1 MGRRSSFVEDLPRRV
16 KSNNLFYLAPGPG
29 SYRAPSD
36 FGQYDEKV
44 DIPRRLSVT
53 KGTERTRDEK

>member
-53 KGTERTRDEK
+53 KGT